1 MVQRNPLVGQAN
13 QEYLPL
19 KATLIRCT
27 TRGRRLSKT
36 ESIQSVAERRAQK
49 AIARRATQLAFLTF
63 WEVASILFFIALL
76 EVGQPIRMA
85 EGLGEV
91 IDLLGTVIFLILP
104 RGFRL

>member
-13 QEYLPL
+13 HEYLPP
-19 KATLIRCT
+19 KATLIRCS

-49 AIARRATQLAFLTF
+49 AIARRAKQLAFLTF
-63 WEVASILFFIALL
+63 WGVVSFLFFIALL
-76 EVGQPIRMA
+76 EVAQPIRMTQ
-85 EGLGEV
+85 GFCEV

>member
-13 QEYLPL
+13 HEYLTP
-19 KATLIRCT
+19 KATLIRCA

-63 WEVASILFFIALL
+63 WEATSILFFIALL